1 MNEIIDL
8 KDELID
14 SVNSL
19 SSDDFFLKM
28 FSALQGETAV
38 LIYIYRHNCFAS
50 KLYR

>member
-19 SSDDFFLKM
+19 SSDDFFAKM
-28 FSALQGETAV
+28 FS
-38 LIYIYRHNCFAS
+38 
-50 KLYR
+50 

>member
-38 LIYIYRHNCFAS
+38 LI
-50 KLYR
+50 